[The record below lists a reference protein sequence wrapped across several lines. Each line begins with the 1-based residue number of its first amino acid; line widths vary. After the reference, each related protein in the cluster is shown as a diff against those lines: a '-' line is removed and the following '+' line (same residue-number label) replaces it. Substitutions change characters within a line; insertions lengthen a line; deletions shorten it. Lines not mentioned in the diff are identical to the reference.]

1 MLTFYTLIITQ
12 ILSLIGSHM
21 TGVAIGI
28 QIYADTGDTA
38 PLLIAAFFAEI
49 PMTLG
54 SSLTG
59 VIADRFDRRY
69 IIMIGDI
76 GQALGTVLLLVS
88 FASGQFQ
95 LWHLYVAML
104 VQGIFA
110 TVQTPAS
117 QAAMAMLVPP
127 AQRDRANSIREFGFP
142 LAGVVAPVFAGLLYS
157 VAGIISVMVVDLITF
172 FVAVAVVLVIY
183 IPRPA
188 QSVEA
193 QQMTGG
199 WWREALAGWRF
210 LWQRRA
216 LFYLAMFISFVWFLI
231 NGPLGVNTP
240 YIIATTGSEELLGLL
255 LGAMNFGAFAGA
267 LVLALAGNIRHR
279 VRIILLLFLLH
290 GTMLLAWGIVR
301 QPLLMGL
308 TLIALMFPL
317 PMIGALF
324 ATILQNKTPP
334 DMQGRVFGASNQMGV
349 LLTPLS
355 FLITAVLVD
364 NVLEPA
370 ATQPGEGMGLLMIV
384 TGSIILVLTLIVF
397 ARPSIRSIER
407 DLPDYV
413 IEA

>member
-28 QIYADTGDTA
+28 QIYAETGDTA

-157 VAGIISVMVVDLITF
+157 AAGIISVMVVDLITF

-188 QSVEA
+188 QSVES
-193 QQMTGG
+193 QQMAGG

-290 GTMLLAWGIVR
+290 GTMLVAWGIVR

-355 FLITAVLVD
+355 FLITAALVD

-370 ATQPGEGMGLLMIV
+370 AAQPGEGMGLMMIV
-384 TGSIILVLTLIVF
+384 VGSIILVLTLIVF
-397 ARPSIRSIER
+397 ARPAIRSIEQ

-413 IEA
+413 IET